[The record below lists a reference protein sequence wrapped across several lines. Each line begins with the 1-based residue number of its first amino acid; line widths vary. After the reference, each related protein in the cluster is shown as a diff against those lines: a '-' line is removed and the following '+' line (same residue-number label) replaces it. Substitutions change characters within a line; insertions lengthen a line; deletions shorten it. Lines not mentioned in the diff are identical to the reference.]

1 MCSTTDFYYTQNVFI
16 NNSIITPGTE
26 NNAEILKVN
35 QFTQIEIGIKLDK
48 AVTAQIAPTPPRTL
62 VNKALKKHLLLLKI
76 NNEIKINT
84 PINI

>member
-1 MCSTTDFYYTQNVFI
+1 MQNVFI

-62 VNKALKKHLLLLKI
+62 VNKALKKRLLLLKI

>member
-1 MCSTTDFYYTQNVFI
+1 MQNVFI

-26 NNAEILKVN
+26 NNAETLNVN